1 VRFLSARPDA
11 IKQDTSAAP
20 DDQQQKIP
28 PDDEVPPPRKPRRR
42 WLWLA
47 LFLILFLGAIYL
59 GWRYYEAKEQAA
71 KRANTPPPAISVVAE
86 RAQTGQI
93 PVYINGLGAV
103 TPIYTVSVNSR
114 VDGQLLTVNYTE
126 GQIVHQGDL
135 LVEIDPRP
143 YQVMLTQYE
152 GMLIRDQAL
161 LDNAHIDLE
170 RYRTLV
176 AHNAVPEQTFAT
188 QQALVKQYEGN
199 VKTDQGQ
206 IDSAKLDLVYCRI
219 TAPITGRVGLRLVDP
234 GNIVAANSSVMAV
247 ITQVEPISVI
257 FTIGEDQLA
266 AVRKRMAS
274 HLEVDALDRTQK
286 NRIAQGVLQT
296 IDNQIDP
303 TTGTVRLRANFPNK
317 DDALFPDQFV
327 NARLLLQMKRN
338 VVLVPNAAIQ
348 RNGST
353 TYVWVVQSDQTVQI
367 RNVTEGTVGPDYSQ
381 IESGLSAGETV
392 VTDGVDR
399 LQPGSKVNAQITAP
413 KAGRKAGG

>member
-11 IKQDTSAAP
+11 IKQDTNAP
-20 DDQQQKIP
+20 PDEQKQKIP
-28 PDDEVPPPRKPRRR
+28 PDAAPPPPRKRARR

-47 LFLILFLGAIYL
+47 LLLILFIAAVLLI
-59 GWRYYEAKEQAA
+59 WRYFEAREQAA
-71 KRANTPPPAISVVAE
+71 KRAATPPPPISVVAE

-93 PVYINGLGAV
+93 PVYINGLGSV

-143 YQVMLTQYE
+143 YQVMLTQFE
-152 GMLIRDQAL
+152 GMLLRDQAL

-206 IDSAKLDLVYCRI
+206 IDSAKLDLIYCRI
-219 TAPITGRVGLRLVDP
+219 TSPITGRVGLRLVDP
-234 GNIVAANSSVMAV
+234 GNLVSANSTVMAV
-247 ITQVEPISVI
+247 ITQIEPISVI
-257 FTIGEDQLA
+257 FTIAEDQLT

-286 NRIAQGVLQT
+286 NNIARGVLQT

-327 NARLLLQMKRN
+327 NARLLLQVKRN
-338 VVLVPNAAIQ
+338 VVLVPNAAVQ
-348 RNGST
+348 RNGT
-353 TYVWVVQSDQTVQI
+353 QTYVWVVQPDQTVQI
-367 RNVTEGTVGPDYSQ
+367 RNVKEGTIGPDESQ
-381 IESGLSAGETV
+381 MESGLSAGEIV

-399 LQPGSKVNAQITAP
+399 LQPGSKVNAQIIAP
-413 KAGRKAGG
+413 KTGQKAGG